1 MFDIDLR
8 SVTID
13 DASNIFILID
23 KNRNI
28 LRQWLTFIDD
38 SINVDFTTEY
48 IGRTSLYNPNGDI
61 VYVIEYNHNI
71 VGLIGFEAINNYR
84 KKAELGYWLCP
95 EYQGMGIMKMASS
108 LALKFGFE
116 KYSFNRI
123 EIKCACN
130 NIRSIKIAEYLG
142 FTYEG
147 TERDGELL
155 SDGEFT
161 NVCVYS
167 MLKREYNKK
176 FFRET

>member
-1 MFDIDLR
+1 MFDINLR

-13 DASNIFILID
+13 DASDIFILID

-38 SINVDFTTEY
+38 STSVDFTTEY

-95 EYQGMGIMKMASS
+95 EYQGMGIMKMAAL

-116 KYSFNRI
+116 KYLFNRI
-123 EIKCACN
+123 EIKCASN
-130 NIRSIKIAEYLG
+130 NIRSIKIAEYLR

-161 NVCVYS
+161 DVRVYS
-167 MLKREYNKK
+167 MLRREYN
-176 FFRET
+176 